1 MSYKHRKTQNATNLS
16 VDGTLGSLSLVGEFV
31 ATAHAP

>member
-1 MSYKHRKTQNATNLS
+1 MSYLNVKKPKVPSTEA
-16 VDGTLGSLSLVGEFV
+16 DGTLGSLSLVGEFV